1 MAGFCFLETKRWET
15 TILEEDTL
23 KIAGNLKAAGLTNEP
38 IQAATGLTDTDLKK
52 L

>member
-23 KIAGNLKAAGLTNEP
+23 KIAGNLKTNEP
-38 IQAATGLTDTDLKK
+38 IQATTGLTDTDLKK